1 MKEQFDKYLQQDE
14 EILFHGFFDV
24 SKTSKQYGRLI
35 LAFSV
40 MSLFWVITII
50 GIKSEGLID
59 IGILIILIVLDI
71 LTICLLYG
79 FIYNTFL
86 KYKKKTTS
94 ILLPIKG

>member
-40 MSLFWVITII
+40 MLLFWVLTII
-50 GIKSEGLID
+50 GIKRDGLID

-86 KYKKKTTS
+86 KYKKKN
-94 ILLPIKG
+94 